1 MERERRRKEENGGKR
16 FGRGRCDGPR
26 RGTDASPGLL
36 TPLTSP
42 PRGPR
47 TPTRPHTLTPCP
59 SPEKSPSSPAPPRAS
74 ASACC
79 ARWQGRAQV
88 KREERREGC
97 GFGPRG
103 LRVRTLQSPARDNAT
118 LQLGPCGGC
127 ASSPR
132 RNRAVLSPQ
141 APTGTITGRGTHSL
155 TRARLNPVPSL
166 GVSAAAAA
174 RLTPRSLL
182 LF

>member
-1 MERERRRKEENGGKR
+1 MSLAGKVALVT
-16 FGRGRCDGPR
+16 GSTQGI
-26 RGTDASPGLL
+26 GLGML
-36 TPLTSP
+36 
-42 PRGPR
+42 
-47 TPTRPHTLTPCP
+47 
-59 SPEKSPSSPAPPRAS
+59 RAL
-74 ASACC
+74 AGAG
-79 ARWQGRAQV
+79 AG
-88 KREERREGC
+88 KKRREGC